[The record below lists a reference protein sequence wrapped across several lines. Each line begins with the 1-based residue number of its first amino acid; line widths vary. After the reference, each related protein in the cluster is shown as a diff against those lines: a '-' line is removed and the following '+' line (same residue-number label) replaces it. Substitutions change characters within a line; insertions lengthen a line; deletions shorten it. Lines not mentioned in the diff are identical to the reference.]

1 MPRNR
6 AKRDAKNSRSAE
18 RGCSSVLTPP
28 NRRRMVGARNPAP
41 PRAGYA
47 AQSRKARCKKQPER
61 RARLFLCPHAAE
73 QAANGWGPQPCPTT
87 SRLCRAIA
95 QSAMQKTAGAPSEA
109 VPLSSRRRTG
119 GEWLGPA
126 TLPHHEQAMPRNR
139 AKRDAKNSRSAERG
153 CSSVLTPPNR
163 RRMGGARNPAPP
175 LTGYAAQSRSDTQTA
190 LLPKTQ
196 PAAPYAAETS
206 RYVPPLYTYP
216 TKFMHNLCHIVM

>member
-18 RGCSSVLTPP
+18 RGCSSALTPP

-47 AQSRKARCKKQPER
+47 AQSRKVRCK
-61 RARLFLCPHAAE
+61 
-73 QAANGWGPQPCPTT
+73 
-87 SRLCRAIA
+87 
-95 QSAMQKTAGAPSEA
+95 KTAGALSEA
-109 VPLSSRRRTG
+109 VPLPSRRRTG

-126 TLPHHEQAMPRNR
+126 TLPHHQQAMPRNR

-153 CSSVLTPPNR
+153 CSSVLPPPNR
-163 RRMGGARNPAPP
+163 RRMVGARNPAPP
-175 LTGYAAQSRSDTQTA
+175 LAGY
-190 LLPKTQ
+190 
-196 PAAPYAAETS
+196 AAPYAAETS